1 MWVCSYPVSSSSISP
16 ALLTKKLQLVH
27 KKRTVNSDFP
37 VVLYE
42 RSPTDGTST
51 SFQRSQASTTLD

>member
-1 MWVCSYPVSSSSISP
+1 MWVCGYPISSSSISP
-16 ALLTKKLQLVH
+16 VLLTKKLQLVH

-42 RSPTDGTST
+42 RSPTNGTST
-51 SFQRSQASTTLD
+51 SFQRPEASTTVD